1 MPEERKFL
9 ERPLAVVAL
18 IGGALGVVATIIG
31 IYASLSTTAPA
42 PAAPT
47 DSVRV
52 AECVRT
58 HGLAQ
63 ASERRDAGEG
73 RWYFRSCAWPAPTGA
88 AADGFSEITVRA
100 EPGPGESEATGM
112 TVAHIFTS
120 TCRDLEAGY
129 LFDNQGTL
137 VPEQP
142 VRLTKGETRRVEG
155 GSIVT
160 GAPAPGRDQFVVL
173 SGARYNLD
181 TVRCV

>member
-1 MPEERKFL
+1 MAEEKKFL

-18 IGGALGVVATIIG
+18 VGGALGVVATIIG
-31 IYASLSTTAPA
+31 IYASLTAG
-42 PAAPT
+42 APT
-47 DSVRV
+47 PTGPADSARV
-52 AECVRT
+52 AECVRA

-63 ASERRDAGEG
+63 VSERRDAGEG
-73 RWYFRSCAWPAPTGA
+73 RWYFRACAWPAPTGA
-88 AADGFSEITVRA
+88 AADGFSEITVRT

-112 TVAHIFTS
+112 TVAHTFTS
-120 TCRDLEAGY
+120 ACRDLEVGY

-155 GSIVT
+155 GSIVS

-173 SGARYNLD
+173 SAARYSLD
-181 TVRCV
+181 SVRCV